1 MECKSDIYGGTNQ
14 LLPNATHAEQHIH
27 YHNGDGEHGAAPVAT
42 PLHPHTL
49 VILGAGVDA
58 AVGLPTSAQI
68 IPSIVDWLQTEEG
81 KAIDE
86 ALRKQL
92 RRLSFHF
99 DKFVDRS
106 EDTRLNSSH
115 RL

>member
-1 MECKSDIYGGTNQ
+1 M
-14 LLPNATHAEQHIH
+14 LPNATHAEQHIH
-27 YHNGDGEHGAAPVAT
+27 YHNGDGEHGAAPAAT

-58 AVGLPTSAQI
+58 AVGLPTSAQL
-68 IPSIVDWLQTEEG
+68 IPSIVDWLETEEG

-99 DKFVDRS
+99 DKFVDDAIDRLAKDLDR
-106 EDTRLNSSH
+106 ERDTIDREK
-115 RL
+115 